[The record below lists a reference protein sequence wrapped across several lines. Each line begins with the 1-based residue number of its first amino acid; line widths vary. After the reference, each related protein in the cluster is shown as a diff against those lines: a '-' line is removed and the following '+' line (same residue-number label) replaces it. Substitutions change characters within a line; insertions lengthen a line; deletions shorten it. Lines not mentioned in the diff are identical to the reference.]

1 MVAAY
6 LPQMKQ
12 TPSEMTNRGAPQP
25 EEIRSA
31 LELVLASNGF
41 RKAERL
47 ARFLRFVCETTLNG
61 EGAKLNEY
69 LIAFEVFGRG
79 DDYAPSEDS
88 IVRRQAHSLR
98 QKMQEYYGGEG
109 AEAAIRIE
117 LPTGRYIPHFVW
129 SPSSLEIL
137 EPRVAEPGERLP
149 PEPVK
154 AWGRNVKIAAAAMA
168 VVLFVAGWAV
178 GQRRNAVSDRVTGAG
193 VSPAMATLWSPW
205 IANGGDALICFSSP
219 LTTVVKQFSE
229 ALPPNVQPV
238 RIGVN
243 ADQERRLREAFN
255 LTPGGFIYLSP
266 SVSQSKVGEAV
277 GSIALVRFLTLA
289 GIPTTAAQSRLMSW
303 EDFRAYNLILLGH
316 DEANRWVDPLL
327 SKLPL
332 RLGTNPTDKVRRIIN
347 SGPEGNDPPEYYIK
361 YPLQKGHSND
371 DYALVSMIA
380 GIDGKHELL
389 LVNGVNT
396 EGTQMALHYMTDP
409 VAMES
414 LLALLKRQ
422 APAHRGPWHFQ
433 LVLRAEVHDKVP
445 TRAELLLVKVL

>member
-1 MVAAY
+1 MVATG

-12 TPSEMTNRGAPQP
+12 TPIEMKSRSAPQP
-25 EEIRSA
+25 EEVRSA
-31 LELVLASNGF
+31 LELVLASSGF
-41 RKAERL
+41 RKSERL

-61 EGAKLNEY
+61 EGGKLNEY

-98 QKMQEYYGGEG
+98 QKLQEYYGGEG
-109 AEAAIRIE
+109 TEASIRIE

-129 SPSSLEIL
+129 VPSSLEIP
-137 EPRVAEPGERLP
+137 ETRVAEPEERLQP
-149 PEPVK
+149 KPGPR
-154 AWGRNVKIAAAAMA
+154 WGLNGKIAAAAMG

-178 GQRRNAVSDRVTGAG
+178 GQRGKAVRDGVAG
-193 VSPAMATLWSPW
+193 PQVSPAMATLWAPW

-229 ALPPNVQPV
+229 ALPVDVQPV
-238 RIGVN
+238 RIGVHP
-243 ADQERRLREAFN
+243 DQERRLREAFN
-255 LTPGGFIYLSP
+255 LTPGGFLYLSP

-303 EDFRAYNLILLGH
+303 EDFRAHNLILLGH

-347 SGPEGNDPPEYYIK
+347 SAPQGHDPPEYYIK
-361 YPLQKGHSND
+361 YPLQKGHTTD

-396 EGTQMALHYMTDP
+396 EGTQMALQYMTDP
-409 VAMES
+409 AAMES
-414 LLALLKRQ
+414 LLALMKRK
-422 APAHRGPWHFQ
+422 APGHQGPWHFQ
-433 LVLRAEVHDKVP
+433 LVLRAEVRDKVP